1 MKKFLKEMNFDNV
14 KKYKKPC
21 LITLSGLP
29 GSGKTYVA
37 KELSKDLGIFVLS
50 NDYVRNYFYKYESG
64 MSFEQ
69 IQKNVDKINKERL
82 LKIILNRKSFVFD
95 ADLNTCEKFQRF
107 IKISDMFNYELIK
120 IKLNSNDDNNIDRIL
135 KRVMDYDMFDYNV
148 IGDNVHYSSSYDR
161 DTYYDIK
168 SRKPQYIDDN
178 YFDYVIDN
186 FGTKEELKC
195 KINEISTDIGSSL
208 TLKK

>member
-37 KELSKDLGIFVLS
+37 KELSKNLGIFVLS

-69 IQKNVDKINKERL
+69 IQKNVDKINK
-82 LKIILNRKSFVFD
+82 D
-95 ADLNTCEKFQRF
+95 C
-107 IKISDMFNYELIK
+107 
-120 IKLNSNDDNNIDRIL
+120 
-135 KRVMDYDMFDYNV
+135 
-148 IGDNVHYSSSYDR
+148 
-161 DTYYDIK
+161 
-168 SRKPQYIDDN
+168 
-178 YFDYVIDN
+178 
-186 FGTKEELKC
+186 
-195 KINEISTDIGSSL
+195 
-208 TLKK
+208 

>member
-1 MKKFLKEMNFDNV
+1 MLRRKIMDDLMAWKSNANHK
-14 KKYKKPC
+14 C
-21 LITLSGLP
+21 LLIKGQRQV
-29 GSGKTYVA
+29 GKTFII
-37 KELSKDLGIFVLS
+37 KEFSKT
-50 NDYVRNYFYKYESG
+50 YKNSLYIDFNADEKTSR
-64 MSFEQ
+64 
-69 IQKNVDKINKERL
+69 I
-82 LKIILNRKSFVFD
+82 FD

-195 KINEISTDIGSSL
+195 KINEISTDIGSCL